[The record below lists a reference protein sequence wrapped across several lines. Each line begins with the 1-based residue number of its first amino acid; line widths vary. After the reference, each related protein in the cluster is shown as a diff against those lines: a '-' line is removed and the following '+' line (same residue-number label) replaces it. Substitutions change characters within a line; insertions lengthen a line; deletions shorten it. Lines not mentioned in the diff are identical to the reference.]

1 MQRGTQGVDICTRSR
16 LCFAILFRGSIA
28 WRAESNGIPGL
39 SWLKVAGYAKVNQ
52 VDLPMGGQENI
63 SRVEI
68 GEDDGRLGRMEVTK
82 HPTELNTRIKK
93 LLNREQ

>member
-1 MQRGTQGVDICTRSR
+1 MQRGTQGINICTRSC

-52 VDLPMGGQENI
+52 VDLPMWCQQNI
-63 SRVEI
+63 SRFEI
-68 GEDDGRLGRMEVTK
+68 AEDDGRLARMQVTK
-82 HPTELNTRIKK
+82 HRTELNTDIKN
-93 LLNREQ
+93 LLNR